1 MKNQNNIKKNLSQKT
16 TLKAT
21 NQTIQDLE
29 PLNSIL
35 SSKESSA
42 KENGT
47 KESSTKENNNL
58 LQIKADLLGD
68 IKIYLMQNKAE
79 VSGLEKIDDRTQIAG
94 DFFDDYLVGRVLA
107 YIPIDL
113 KDILNLCLEEP
124 NIIASLARFSSC
136 EPSTLTIIKDA
147 IHYYLK
153 DYIYRQLGKFK
164 NG

>member
-1 MKNQNNIKKNLSQKT
+1 MKNQNNIKKNLSQKP

-21 NQTIQDLE
+21 NQTIKDLE

-107 YIPIDL
+107 YIPLDL

-124 NIIASLARFSSC
+124 NIIASLARFTSA

-153 DYIYRQLGKFK
+153 DYVYRQLGKFK

>member
-1 MKNQNNIKKNLSQKT
+1 MKNQNNIKKNLSQKP

-42 KENGT
+42 KEN
-47 KESSTKENNNL
+47 NNL
-58 LQIKADLLGD
+58 LQIKTDLLGD

-79 VSGLEKIDDRTQIAG
+79 VSGLDKIDDRTQIAG

-124 NIIASLARFSSC
+124 NIIASLARFTSA

-153 DYIYRQLGKFK
+153 DYVYRQLGKFK

>member
-1 MKNQNNIKKNLSQKT
+1 
-16 TLKAT
+16 
-21 NQTIQDLE
+21 
-29 PLNSIL
+29 
-35 SSKESSA
+35 
-42 KENGT
+42 
-47 KESSTKENNNL
+47 
-58 LQIKADLLGD
+58 
-68 IKIYLMQNKAE
+68 MQNKAE

-107 YIPIDL
+107 YIPLDL

-124 NIIASLARFSSC
+124 NIIASLARFTSA

-153 DYIYRQLGKFK
+153 DYVYRQLGKFK